1 MDAVRITDVT
11 PRDGLQDALGYVP
24 VEDKVA
30 LVNGLYAAGIRTIEV
45 TSFVHPKWIPLLPD
59 GDQLLSR
66 VQGLNV
72 EWVAL
77 VPNAKGVSRASR
89 AGAHTVTLVVSAS
102 ESHNRANLN
111 RSQKETLTLL
121 EEATLLARKVGLR
134 VRGAI
139 STAFACPFE
148 GIVPLSSVQKVVEA
162 YLKMGVDELGIAD
175 TIGTATPAQVKQ
187 RVLALRD
194 MTQSVP
200 IGLHLH
206 DRFGWALA
214 NVAMAYEY
222 GVRMFESAVAGLG
235 GCPYAPGAAGN
246 LDTERLVAF
255 FHAQGIET
263 GIDVSRLEAVR
274 KDLLAVLERR
284 LPAPSIAG

>member
-1 MDAVRITDVT
+1 MDPVRITDVT
-11 PRDGLQDALGYVP
+11 PRDGLQDASGYVP

-30 LVNGLYAAGIRTIEV
+30 LIKGLYAAGIHTIEV
-45 TSFVHPKWIPLLPD
+45 TSFVHPKWIPLLSD
-59 GDQLLSR
+59 GDQLLSQI
-66 VQGLNV
+66 QGLSGQ
-72 EWVAL
+72 WVAL
-77 VPNAKGVSRASR
+77 APNAKGVSRAIA
-89 AGAHTVTLVVSAS
+89 AGVHTVTLVVSAS

-111 RSQKETLTLL
+111 RSQKETL
-121 EEATLLARKVGLR
+121 ALLADATHLAHRAGLR

-148 GIVPLSSVQKVVEA
+148 GVVPLSSVLKVAEA
-162 YLKMGVDELGIAD
+162 YVAMGVDELGLAD
-175 TIGTATPAQVKQ
+175 TIGTATPVQVKE

-194 MTQSVP
+194 LTYLP

-206 DRFGWALA
+206 DRFGWALS

-222 GVRMFESAVAGLG
+222 GIRLFESAVAGLG

-246 LDTERLVAF
+246 LDTERLVTF
-255 FHAQGIET
+255 FHSQGIET

-274 KDLLAVLERR
+274 KAVIAVLERR
-284 LPAPSIAG
+284 LPPP